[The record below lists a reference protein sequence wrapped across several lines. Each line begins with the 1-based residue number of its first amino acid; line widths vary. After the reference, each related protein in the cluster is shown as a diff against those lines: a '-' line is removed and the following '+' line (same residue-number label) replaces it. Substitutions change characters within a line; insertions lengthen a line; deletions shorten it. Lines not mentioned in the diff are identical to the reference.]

1 MPEGDK
7 TIINR
12 PRRPAMFMTYN
23 RRARRP
29 KEYKMSKARRP
40 AILVSFPRTINVDE
54 GRVGRR
60 NDHAIH
66 DLMYVAD
73 TLSDQ
78 TRV

>member
-12 PRRPAMFMTYN
+12 PRRPAMFITYN
-23 RRARRP
+23 KRARRP
-29 KEYKMSKARRP
+29 KEYKCQGHAGPLSYSDLP
-40 AILVSFPRTINVDE
+40 GIIIVGVW
-54 GRVGRR
+54 RVGRR

-66 DLMYVAD
+66 DLMCVAD

-78 TRV
+78 ARV